1 MQVKFDIPT
10 ISRHN
15 GNMRSETSKAKT
27 LSFMDALA
35 ERSRGR
41 GRIYLTGGASALL
54 LGWREMTIDVDV
66 KADPE
71 PGRFFEA
78 IAELKD
84 SLDINIELASPDL
97 FLPELPGWRERSM
110 FIKRVRDIE
119 YFHYDFYA
127 QALAKIARS
136 HARDIVDIEAMCER
150 GLVEKARLLVLFE
163 EIRPALVRFP
173 AIDATTFA
181 QSVHDFCN

>member
-1 MQVKFDIPT
+1 MDA
-10 ISRHN
+10 
-15 GNMRSETSKAKT
+15 MRSETNKEKI

-35 ERSRGR
+35 ERSRGS

-71 PGRFFEA
+71 PERFFEA
-78 IAELKD
+78 IADLKD

-110 FIKRVRDIE
+110 FIKRMRDIE

-127 QALAKIARS
+127 QALSKIARS
-136 HARDIVDIEAMCER
+136 HARDIVDVEAMCER
-150 GLVEKARLLVLFE
+150 GLVEKARLRELFE
-163 EIRPALVRFP
+163 EIRPKLVRFP
-173 AIDATTFA
+173 SIDAATLTKT
-181 QSVHDFCN
+181 VYDFCA